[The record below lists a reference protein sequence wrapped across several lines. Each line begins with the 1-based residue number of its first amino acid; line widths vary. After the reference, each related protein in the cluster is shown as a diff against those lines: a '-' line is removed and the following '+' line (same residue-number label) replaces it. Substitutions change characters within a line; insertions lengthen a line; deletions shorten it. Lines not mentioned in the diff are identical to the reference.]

1 MIFNCVSVNRWL
13 SARFNL
19 LSAAVVGAT
28 GFVAILTPGIS
39 ASTAGFAL
47 AFASTISNDVRPWPS
62 LLVAKL
68 TLLLVVVHGK
78 MRSHSTQYTAILSYT
93 RFVGLLDWSN
103 LWYVVKPAFE
113 KRLAESHP

>member
-1 MIFNCVSVNRWL
+1 MLTQFSVNRWL

-47 AFASTISNDVRPWPS
+47 AFASTISNDVGPIKP
-62 LLVAKL
+62 LIHHILL
-68 TLLLVVVHGK
+68 TLRPVVVHGK
-78 MRSHSTQYTAILSYT
+78 AEESGILV
-93 RFVGLLDWSN
+93 R
-103 LWYVVKPAFE
+103 
-113 KRLAESHP
+113 